1 MAIRHDVMAWIGFG
15 LILGGVAW
23 LGPLMFD
30 QMTFFGDQ
38 AQEADAAAA
47 LALMPW
53 PTLLVVAGAGV
64 IALADR
70 PLHGAIAALP
80 LVAVALAW
88 ATPDALYQLLAY
100 GITAPIAAGSGLAA
114 VLPLDAAPRPLAV
127 VATVIVAA
135 GAILVTP
142 FLAVLAVL
150 AFLAWWGL
158 SGLTRRAGRPSA
170 LD

>member
-15 LILGGVAW
+15 LILGGVVW

-47 LALMPW
+47 RALMPW
-53 PTLLVVAGAGV
+53 PALLMVAGAGL
-64 IALADR
+64 IAMSGR

-80 LVAVALAW
+80 LIAVALAW
-88 ATPDALYQLLAY
+88 ATPEALYQLLAY
-100 GITAPIAAGSGLAA
+100 GIAAPAAAGSALAA
-114 VLPLDAAPRPLAV
+114 ILPRDAAPRPLAM
-127 VATVIVAA
+127 AAIVIIAA
-135 GAILVTP
+135 GGILATP
-142 FLAVLAVL
+142 FLAGLAAL

-158 SGLTRRAGRPSA
+158 SSRPDEPAGHRR
-170 LD
+170 